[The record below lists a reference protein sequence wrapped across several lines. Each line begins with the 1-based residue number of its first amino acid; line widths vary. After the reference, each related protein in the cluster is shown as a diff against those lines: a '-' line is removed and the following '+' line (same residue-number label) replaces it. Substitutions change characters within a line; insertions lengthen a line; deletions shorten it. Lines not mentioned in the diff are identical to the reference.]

1 MLYILMNYKSTLK
14 VYSFTNISYH
24 EGTRVLEI

>member
-14 VYSFTNISYH
+14 VYSFTHISYH
-24 EGTRVLEI
+24 EGIRVLEI